1 MLPEMRQSEKKS
13 GVLYPCLH
21 QEVAAEGILE
31 RIFKRSSCKNPERK
45 EVATVRFGSTLN
57 SEKNGL
63 DKRGH
68 RRAPSLRVGIINK

>member
-13 GVLYPCLH
+13 GVLDPCLS

-31 RIFKRSSCKNPERK
+31 RNFRRSSCKKPVRK
-45 EVATVRFGSTLN
+45 EVALVRFGSTLN
-57 SEKNGL
+57 SGKNGL

-68 RRAPSLRVGIINK
+68 RSGQGKDIH